1 VTATWL
7 SWKTI
12 MIAKP
17 KRKHSVR
24 ISTSP
29 WIILGSVLILLI
41 TVIVLAVQNYNRE
54 KQYMSRILSEKG
66 ATLIKAVEAGART
79 GMMSMMWGGQQIQTL
94 LEENALLP
102 DVLYLTIVDQ
112 KGVVLASSDKGLIN
126 TQLTHSPYLSGLNLS
141 GKTHWK
147 IVETANR
154 RRSFEVY
161 RYFNPVADRDAW
173 MNNHM
178 RQMMGRRG
186 MMMGPDSDWLYPSG
200 KAEDEEIILVGLDPK
215 PFEDARKEDIRNT
228 MIISGVLV
236 VLGMAGFISMFWMQ
250 SFKTAKRSLQD
261 TSAFANEVVT
271 NLPVGLIATDK
282 NGKIAF
288 YNSAVERITG
298 LDLSNSRGED
308 PENILP
314 NHFCGLKD
322 ALDRGE
328 SISEK
333 EMVCEFAEDKIVP
346 VSVSASKIINEE
358 GQFVGQVLI
367 LRDLGEVRRL
377 QDEIRRKEKL
387 AAIGDLAAGVAHEIR
402 NPLSSIK
409 GIASYFKNKFDED
422 SDDKEAADV
431 MIREVDRLNRVITEL
446 LEFARPT
453 QLNLKSTDV
462 NNLLEHSVRLIQ
474 QEAATKGVTIK
485 LNLSPQRSLAEID
498 SDRLSQCLLNLY
510 LNALQAMDSGDRL
523 SIDNSIMKEGLI
535 KIEIKDTGSGIKS
548 EDLNKIFDPYFTTK
562 TKGTGLG
569 LAIVHKIIEA
579 HKGQVKVRSVFGQGT
594 TFTIVIPANKT

>member
-1 VTATWL
+1 
-7 SWKTI
+7 
-12 MIAKP
+12 MIARSN
-17 KRKHSVR
+17 RKHNIR

-41 TVIVLAVQNYNRE
+41 AVVVLAVQNYNRE
-54 KQYMSRILSEKG
+54 KQYMSSILSEKG
-66 ATLIKAVEAGART
+66 ATLIKAVEAGVRT
-79 GMMSMMWGGQQIQTL
+79 GMMSMMWGDQQIQTL

-102 DVLYLTIVDQ
+102 DVLYLTIVNK
-112 KGVVLASSDKGLIN
+112 KGVVLASSDRGLIN
-126 TQLTHSPYLSGLNLS
+126 TELTHSPYLSGLNLS
-141 GKTHWK
+141 EKTHWK

-161 RYFNPVADRDAW
+161 RYFNPVANRDAW
-173 MNNHM
+173 MNDRM

-186 MMMGPDSDWLYPSG
+186 MMMGPNSDGFYPPG
-200 KAEDEEIILVGLDPK
+200 KPEDEQIILVGLDPK
-215 PFEDARKEDIRNT
+215 PFEDAREEDVRNM

-261 TSAFANEVVT
+261 TSAFANEVVRS
-271 NLPVGLIATDK
+271 LPVGLIATDK

-298 LDLSNSRGED
+298 LDLSNARGED
-308 PENILP
+308 PESILP

-322 ALDRGE
+322 ALNRGE

-333 EMVCEFAEDKIVP
+333 EMMCEFSEDKIVP

-358 GQFVGQVLI
+358 GRFVGQVLI
-367 LRDLGEVRRL
+367 LRDLGEIRRL
-377 QDEIRRKEKL
+377 QDEVRRKEKL
-387 AAIGDLAAGVAHEIR
+387 AAIGGLAAGVAHEIR

-409 GIASYFKNKFDED
+409 GLASYFKNKFEED
-422 SDDKEAADV
+422 SDDKEAAGV
-431 MIREVDRLNRVITEL
+431 MIHEVDRLNRVITEL
-446 LEFARPT
+446 LEFAKPT

-462 NNLLEHSVRLIQ
+462 NELLEHSVRLIQ
-474 QEAATKGVTIK
+474 QEAATKGVTIE
-485 LNLSPQRSLAEID
+485 LNLSQQRSAAEID
-498 SDRLSQCLLNLY
+498 SDRFSQCLLNLY
-510 LNALQAMDSGDRL
+510 LNALQATDNGGKL
-523 SIDNSIMKEGLI
+523 TIENSITEESLI

-548 EDLNKIFDPYFTTK
+548 ENLNKIFDPYFTTK

-579 HKGQVKVRSVFGQGT
+579 HKGEIKVRSVFGQGT
-594 TFTIVIPANKT
+594 AFTIIIPIKKM

>member
-1 VTATWL
+1 M
-7 SWKTI
+7 
-12 MIAKP
+12 MIAKSR
-17 KRKHSVR
+17 RKHSGS

-41 TVIVLAVQNYNRE
+41 AVVVLAVQNYNRE
-54 KQYMSRILSEKG
+54 KQYMSGILSEKG

-79 GMMSMMWGGQQIQTL
+79 GMMSMMWGDQQIQTL

-102 DVLYLTIVDQ
+102 DVLYLIIVNK
-112 KGVVLASSDKGLIN
+112 KGIVLASSDRGLIN
-126 TQLTHSPYLSGLNLS
+126 TQLTHSPYLSGLNPS

-147 IVETANR
+147 IVETGNR

-161 RYFNPVADRDAW
+161 RYFNPVADQEAW
-173 MNNHM
+173 MNKNM
-178 RQMMGRRG
+178 QQMMGGRG
-186 MMMGPDSDWLYPSG
+186 MMMGPNSNGFYPSG
-200 KAEDEEIILVGLDPK
+200 KAEDEQIILVGLDPT
-215 PFEDARKEDIRNT
+215 PFEDAREEDIRNT
-228 MIISGVLV
+228 IIISGVLV

-250 SFKTAKRSLQD
+250 SYKTAKRSLQD

-288 YNSAVERITG
+288 YNSSVERITG
-298 LDLSNSRGED
+298 LDLSNARGED

-333 EMVCEFAEDKIVP
+333 EMVCEFAEDKIIP

-377 QDEIRRKEKL
+377 QDEIRRNEKL

-422 SDDKEAADV
+422 SDDKEAAGV
-431 MIREVDRLNRVITEL
+431 MIGEVDRLNRVITEL

-462 NNLLEHSVRLIQ
+462 NDLLEHSVRLIR
-474 QEAATKGVTIK
+474 QEAETKGVAVK
-485 LNLSPQRSLAEID
+485 LILSPKRPAAQID
-498 SDRLSQCLLNLY
+498 SDRFFQCLLNLY
-510 LNALQAMDSGDRL
+510 LNALQAMDSGGL
-523 SIDNSIMKEGLI
+523 ITIENSMKEASLI

-594 TFTIVIPANKT
+594 TVTIVIPANKT